1 MYIVVFTSLIYWLFF
16 NKIAFF
22 QGLLIDTTTSKDQI
36 FEEKELEFEAVEAE
50 NESDESR

>member
-1 MYIVVFTSLIYWLFF
+1 
-16 NKIAFF
+16 
-22 QGLLIDTTTSKDQI
+22 LIDTTTSKDQI